1 MDQALLALMKQ
12 LSAEE
17 KLMFQSDYE
26 DQKKSTVL
34 AVVLALLLGGF
45 GAHWFYLGRTG
56 RALTYLLLHILG
68 GVLTV
73 LLIGYV
79 VLAAVWIACLIDAVF
94 MGGTSS
100 AIAAPPLAPS
110 ALPALNPNQPTHSI
124 AVPMKVIVRLCGGI
138 GVFG

>member
-1 MDQALLALMKQ
+1 MDQALLALMQQ
-12 LSAEE
+12 LSAAA

-56 RALTYLLLHILG
+56 RALTYLLLNILG

-94 MGGTSS
+94 MGGTIS
-100 AIAAPPLAPS
+100 AINRRIGQRIFEAIVGLRGGQLPGQAP
-110 ALPALNPNQPTHSI
+110 
-124 AVPMKVIVRLCGGI
+124 
-138 GVFG
+138 

>member
-17 KLMFQSDYE
+17 KLMFQSDYQ

-56 RALTYLLLHILG
+56 RALTYLLLNILG

-79 VLAAVWIACLIDAVF
+79 LLAAVWIACLIDAVL
-94 MGGTSS
+94 MGGTIS
-100 AIAAPPLAPS
+100 AMNRRIGQRIFEAIVGLRGDQ
-110 ALPALNPNQPTHSI
+110 LPGQTP
-124 AVPMKVIVRLCGGI
+124 
-138 GVFG
+138 

>member
-56 RALTYLLLHILG
+56 RALTYLLVNILG

-79 VLAAVWIACLIDAVF
+79 LLAAVWIACLSDAVF
-94 MGGTSS
+94 MGGTISS
-100 AIAAPPLAPS
+100 MNRLIG
-110 ALPALNPNQPTHSI
+110 QRI
-124 AVPMKVIVRLCGGI
+124 FDVIVGLRGDDPLRGQA
-138 GVFG
+138 

>member
-56 RALTYLLLHILG
+56 RALTYLLVNILG

-79 VLAAVWIACLIDAVF
+79 LLAAVWIACLIDAGF
-94 MGGTSS
+94 MGGTISS
-100 AIAAPPLAPS
+100 MNRLIGQL
-110 ALPALNPNQPTHSI
+110 I
-124 AVPMKVIVRLCGGI
+124 FDVIVGLRGDDQLRGQA
-138 GVFG
+138 

>member
-45 GAHWFYLGRTG
+45 GAHWLS
-56 RALTYLLLHILG
+56 LIHI
-68 GVLTV
+68 
-73 LLIGYV
+73 
-79 VLAAVWIACLIDAVF
+79 
-94 MGGTSS
+94 
-100 AIAAPPLAPS
+100 
-110 ALPALNPNQPTHSI
+110 
-124 AVPMKVIVRLCGGI
+124 
-138 GVFG
+138 

>member
-56 RALTYLLLHILG
+56 RALTYLLLNILG

-79 VLAAVWIACLIDAVF
+79 VLAAVWIACLIDAVV
-94 MGGTSS
+94 MGGTLS
-100 AIAAPPLAPS
+100 AINRRIGQRIFEAIVGLRGGQLPGQAP
-110 ALPALNPNQPTHSI
+110 
-124 AVPMKVIVRLCGGI
+124 
-138 GVFG
+138 

>member
-45 GAHWFYLGRTG
+45 GAHWFYLC
-56 RALTYLLLHILG
+56 LL
-68 GVLTV
+68 
-73 LLIGYV
+73 Y
-79 VLAAVWIACLIDAVF
+79 
-94 MGGTSS
+94 TS
-100 AIAAPPLAPS
+100 PS
-110 ALPALNPNQPTHSI
+110 PRDPE
-124 AVPMKVIVRLCGGI
+124 
-138 GVFG
+138 